1 MKYLYILLGCVA
13 MTNAIEAQIYIKPRL
28 IGEFGPGCTNTI
40 VVETDNLTAE
50 SRLGTVSG
58 ENDVASGDTL
68 TGFCIDSLPAYSAQL
83 YLVAHFFENFDV
95 PLAES
100 PAIPDEF
107 NYEITNVVDPSSI
120 NDANGS
126 FVVVFDSILDTAYVH
141 AQSLG
146 WGYPVL
152 TWLDDTHL
160 LVDGIAFGPNYLYF
174 GDTNPDLWEK
184 MYNVMFYIGDPE
196 ALQKPHMYAYV
207 SNTGST
213 DGCQGAA
220 EVISYYTEGPVTY
233 TWNVPG
239 APNAPSIDS
248 LCPGVYTVIVSDS
261 SLDTMYISFTVFE
274 EYLSAEAV
282 VTDAGDD
289 CTGTV
294 EIVAIN
300 VDGAIHYDWSIPG
313 AADAATLDS
322 LCPGDYFVM
331 VTDASGDTTYVNFTI
346 EGQGWR
352 SAAGPG
358 NKQSMQSTVTDE
370 FNIYPNP
377 SSDYLNVTGTG
388 NVVVEMYDAY
398 GKLVRKNNT
407 SRTYV
412 ADLAEG
418 VYFVRIN
425 GNQKLQRFV
434 KSH

>member
-13 MTNAIEAQIYIKPRL
+13 MTNVIEAQIYIKPHL
-28 IGEFGPGCTNTI
+28 VGEFAQGCTNTI
-40 VVETDNLTAE
+40 AVETDNLPAQ
-50 SRLGTVSG
+50 SRLGTISG

-68 TGFCIDSLPAYSAQL
+68 TDFCVDSLPVYSAQL

-107 NYEITNVVDPSSI
+107 NYEITNVVDPSSV

-126 FVVVFDSILDTAYVH
+126 YVVVFDSILDTAYVH

-146 WGYPVL
+146 WGFPVL

-174 GDTNPDLWEK
+174 GDMNPDLWES

-196 ALQKPHMYAYV
+196 ELQKPHMYAYV

-213 DGCQGAA
+213 DGCQGVA
-220 EVISYYTEGPVTY
+220 EVISYYTEGSVTY
-233 TWNVPG
+233 DWGIPG
-239 APNAPSIDS
+239 APNASSIDS

-274 EYLSAEAV
+274 RHLSAEAI
-282 VTDAGDD
+282 VTDAGED
-289 CTGTV
+289 CTGSV
-294 EIVAIN
+294 EIVAVN
-300 VDGAIHYDWSIPG
+300 VDGAIHYDWSTPG
-313 AADAATLDS
+313 APDAATLDS

-331 VTDASGDTTYVNFTI
+331 VTDASGDTTYVTFSVG
-346 EGQGWR
+346 GQGWR
-352 SAAGPG
+352 SAAASG
-358 NKQSMQSTVTDE
+358 NPESIQSAVSDE
-370 FNIYPNP
+370 FKIYPNP
-377 SSDYLNVTGTG
+377 SNDYFNVNVIGNVT
-388 NVVVEMYDAY
+388 VEVYDAY
-398 GKLVRKNNT
+398 GKLVRQSSI

-418 VYFVRIN
+418 IYFVRIN
-425 GNQKLQRFV
+425 GTEKLQRFV